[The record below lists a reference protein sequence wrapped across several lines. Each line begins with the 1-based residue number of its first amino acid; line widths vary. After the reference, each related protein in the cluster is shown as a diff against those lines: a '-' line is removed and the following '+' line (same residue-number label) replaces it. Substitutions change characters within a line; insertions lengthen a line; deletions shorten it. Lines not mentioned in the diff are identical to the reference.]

1 MHWQSRI
8 AYPLLTVALSSGA
21 LVGAGYAA
29 TGNAAGSARGP
40 NAVAATRTPA
50 TAASIAAAT
59 RSRRRGLSGTWSGG
73 YSGTYG
79 GKFKFTWRQSGS
91 KLIGH
96 ITLMPS
102 LSSYRLTGTVSGGS
116 IKFGTVGGPAVSYSG
131 SVSGSSLSGTWRAAN
146 GHGSWHAHRG

>member
-1 MHWQSRI
+1 MQRQSRI
-8 AYPLLTVALSSGA
+8 AGLLLTAVLSTSA
-21 LVGAGYAA
+21 LVGTSYAA
-29 TGNAAGSARGP
+29 TTQGAGAAAGPR
-40 NAVAATRTPA
+40 VAGASHAPA
-50 TAASIAAAT
+50 TVTGMVAG
-59 RSRRRGLSGTWSGG
+59 RSRHRGLSGTWSGG

-79 GKFKFTWRQSGS
+79 GTFKFSWRQSGS

-131 SVSGSSLSGTWRAAN
+131 SVSGSSMSGTWRAAN
-146 GHGSWHAHRG
+146 GHGSWHAHRS